1 LLFGVHSA
9 RARAGAADRAVRA
22 ELRELFRIDGT
33 DNELARATT
42 GSIAVALAG
51 RVYMTG
57 PRTPRILVFDVDGRL
72 FTPFGTKGEGPGDL
86 DRPVLAFVTDNDE
99 LGLVHF
105 RNGRIGERVASH
117 ATFDVGP
124 GGRIYAPLERARY
137 EVRVWNRDGR
147 PLRTIR
153 RRYKHP
159 AYPLA
164 LHDFITHL
172 AQPAVRHRRRSDS
185 HDV

>member
-33 DNELARATT
+33 DNELARATI

-72 FTPFGTKGEGPGDL
+72 LTRL
-86 DRPVLAFVTDNDE
+86 RQPVT
-99 LGLVHF
+99 
-105 RNGRIGERVASH
+105 S
-117 ATFDVGP
+117 
-124 GGRIYAPLERARY
+124 
-137 EVRVWNRDGR
+137 
-147 PLRTIR
+147 
-153 RRYKHP
+153 
-159 AYPLA
+159 
-164 LHDFITHL
+164 
-172 AQPAVRHRRRSDS
+172 
-185 HDV
+185 